1 MIGEPM
7 TLDDYKRLA
16 SDIMMYTYGDCFSE
30 AGWGINF
37 AFDIATAL
45 HVYNV
50 DRSEAPEIA
59 DALKT
64 ARFSPGLGFS
74 VHAFLEVDI
83 NDDYSEHTSAKMIYD
98 ELVLNDMA
106 TKDYPRDKQHGK
118 AKEYAK
124 ALVWFCEESDRQKEA
139 KKK

>member
-16 SDIMMYTYGDCFSE
+16 SDIMMGTYGDCFSE

-45 HVYNV
+45 YVYNA
-50 DRSEAPEIA
+50 DRAEAPEIE

-64 ARFSPGLGFS
+64 ARFHPGLGFS
-74 VHAFLEVDI
+74 VSDFLEVDT
-83 NDDYSEHTSAKMIYD
+83 NDDYDEYTSAKMIYD